1 MDGVDGSVDDGVLVL
16 GATNR
21 PGLLDAALLRPGR
34 FDRVIYVPP
43 PDELAR
49 RAIISMECTKW
60 YNAISA
66 YAASSRDPSES
77 KSDSTTVTSNIRTTV
92 TSAADIEKYFN
103 VDILASEAV
112 SGLMTGAEIIGA
124 CRETAV
130 EMMRN
135 LMGHQSVIGKRPA
148 SEMVESYMQSLSKTL
163 ETILT
168 RTQPL
173 LSKEHVLEEYTR
185 FESERR

>member
-34 FDRVIYVPP
+34 LDKVIYVPP

-66 YAASSRDPSES
+66 YASSDDPSES
-77 KSDSTTVTSNIRTTV
+77 KADSTTVTS
-92 TSAADIEKYFN
+92 SDDIEKYFN
-103 VDILASEAV
+103 VDIMASDAV
-112 SGLMTGAEIIGA
+112 SGSMTGAEIIGA
-124 CRETAV
+124 CRETAIEV
-130 EMMRN
+130 MGN
-135 LMGHQSVIGKRPA
+135 LIRHIGKRPA
-148 SEMVESYMQSLSKTL
+148 SEMVESYMQSLMTTL

-185 FESERR
+185 FESERT

>member
-34 FDRVIYVPP
+34 LDKVIYVPP

-66 YAASSRDPSES
+66 YASSDDPSES
-77 KSDSTTVTSNIRTTV
+77 KADSTTVTS
-92 TSAADIEKYFN
+92 SDDIEKYFN
-103 VDILASEAV
+103 VDILASDAV
-112 SGLMTGAEIIGA
+112 SGSMTGAEIIGA
-124 CRETAV
+124 CRETAIEV
-130 EMMRN
+130 MRN

-148 SEMVESYMQSLSKTL
+148 SEMVESYMQSLMTTL

-185 FESERR
+185 FESERT

>member
-43 PDELAR
+43 PDKLAR
-49 RAIISMECTKW
+49 RAILSMECTKW

-66 YAASSRDPSES
+66 YASSLHDLSES
-77 KSDSTTVTSNIRTTV
+77 KSDSTTVTS
-92 TSAADIEKYFN
+92 AAVIEKFFN

-112 SGLMTGAEIIGA
+112 SGSMTGAEIIGA
-124 CRETAV
+124 CRETAIEV
-130 EMMRN
+130 MRN
-135 LMGHQSVIGKRPA
+135 LMGHQSVIGQRPV
-148 SEMVESYMQSLSKTL
+148 SEMVESYMQSLMTTL

-185 FESERR
+185 FQSERR

>member
-34 FDRVIYVPP
+34 FDRVIYVAP

-66 YAASSRDPSES
+66 YASSPRDPSES
-77 KSDSTTVTSNIRTTV
+77 KSDSTTVTS
-92 TSAADIEKYFN
+92 AADIEKYFN
-103 VDILASEAV
+103 VEILASEAV
-112 SGLMTGAEIIGA
+112 SGSMTGAEIIGA
-124 CRETAV
+124 CRETAIEV
-130 EMMRN
+130 MRN

-148 SEMVESYMQSLSKTL
+148 SEMVESYMQSLMTTL